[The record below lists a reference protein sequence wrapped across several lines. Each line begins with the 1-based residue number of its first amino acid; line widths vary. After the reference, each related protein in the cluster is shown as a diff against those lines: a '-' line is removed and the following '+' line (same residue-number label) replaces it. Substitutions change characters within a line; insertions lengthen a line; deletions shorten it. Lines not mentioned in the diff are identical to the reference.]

1 MPRLP
6 RNCDYKKLLQVLKEY
21 DYTVDHMT
29 GSHIRLHS
37 NKYNHS
43 LTVPAHKPLK
53 AGTLNAILNEI
64 CVTIGINK
72 TKLISKL
79 Q

>member
-6 RNCDYKKLLQVLKEY
+6 RNCDYKKLLKILKVY
-21 DYTVDHMT
+21 DYTIDHMT

-37 NKYNHS
+37 NKYSHS
-43 LTVPAHKPLK
+43 LTIPAHKPLK
-53 AGTLNAILNEI
+53 IGTLNAILNEI
-64 CVTIGINK
+64 CAATGTNK
-72 TKLISKL
+72 TTLISKL